1 MALTDEERSTIERLS
16 RRHDAEIPELE
27 ELDQYYEG
35 TQGLTYMHPEIFA
48 EVRDRIHPV
57 IIFWAQMAIDAI
69 VERLRVQGFK
79 TGDKDLD
86 AELRRV
92 WIHNDMDLGFG
103 MAMLDALI
111 MRRSYVSVG
120 TNEKDADTPLVVP
133 ESPLEVYADNDP
145 RTRRVRA
152 ALRRVHDVDPAGSIS
167 ARYATLYLPDR
178 TIWCTWRGGWAEDRR
193 DVHGLGEVPIAPLV
207 NRPRTRSA
215 IRSARNATRERIGRS
230 DVDAIRPLV
239 DGASKLAT
247 DMMVAAEFLAIPLR
261 ALFGVGP
268 DDFKDEQ
275 GNPMT
280 PLKAMLGRLLTI
292 PDEDVK
298 AFEFAAAQL
307 ANFTGSLD
315 ALAKL
320 VASVTGLPP
329 HYLGMSSDNPASAEA
344 ITGSESRM
352 ATKAERK
359 QDPFGAAAR
368 QVARLIRRFQLG
380 EWDPDVETVKVD
392 WRDVRTPTVGT
403 MADAAVKKFTTT
415 PPIVP
420 LRQTRE
426 ALGYDDTEIGEM
438 EEQDEIEA
446 QRNPAAQLARGL
458 ADQRPPMM
466 DGGDDGAGSSAA

>member
-1 MALTDEERSTIERLS
+1 VALTDEENSTILRLS
-16 RRHDAEIPELE
+16 RKHDSEIPELE
-27 ELDQYYEG
+27 RLDQYYEG
-35 TQGLTYMHPEIFA
+35 TQGLSYMHPEIFA

-57 IIFWAQMAIDAI
+57 IIFWVQMAIDAI

-79 TGDKDLD
+79 TGDDDLD
-86 AELRRV
+86 AELHRV
-92 WIHNDMDLGFG
+92 WIRNDMDLGFG
-103 MAMLDALI
+103 MAMTDALV

-120 TNEKDADTPLVVP
+120 TNEVDTQTPLVVP
-133 ESPLEVYADNDP
+133 ESPLELYAENDP
-145 RTRRVRA
+145 RTRKTRA
-152 ALRRVHDVDPAGSIS
+152 ALRRTADVAPDGGIA
-167 ARYATLYLPDR
+167 ARYATLYMPDR
-178 TIWCTWRGGWAEDRR
+178 TIWCTGVGGGWREDRR
-193 DVHGLGEVPIAPLV
+193 DEHGLGEVPIAALV

-215 IRSARNATRERIGRS
+215 VKHPRATTMERVGRS

-247 DMMVAAEFLAIPLR
+247 DMMVAAEFVAIPLR

-268 DDFKDEQ
+268 SDFKDEQ

-292 PDEDVK
+292 PDEEVK

-307 ANFTGSLD
+307 TGFTGSLD

-344 ITGSESRM
+344 IAGSESRM
-352 ATKAERK
+352 ATRAERK
-359 QDPFGAAAR
+359 QDPFGAGAR
-368 QVARLIRRFQLG
+368 QIARLVRRFQTG
-380 EWDPDVETVKVD
+380 EWDPDVDTVKVD
-392 WRDVRTPTVGT
+392 WRDVRTPTVGA
-403 MADAAVKKFTTT
+403 MADASTKLYQAK
-415 PPIVP
+415 IIP

-426 ALGYDDTEIGEM
+426 ALGYDDAEIEAM
-438 EEQDEIEA
+438 QDEDEVEA

-458 ADQRPPMM
+458 ADQRPV
-466 DGGDDGAGSSAA
+466 GSGDVGADA

>member
-1 MALTDEERSTIERLS
+1 VALTDEETSTILRLS
-16 RRHDAEIPELE
+16 RKHDAEIPELE
-27 ELDQYYEG
+27 ALDQYYEG
-35 TQGLTYMHPEIFA
+35 TQGLSYMHPEIFA

-57 IIFWAQMAIDAI
+57 IIYWAQMAIDAI

-79 TGDKDLD
+79 TGDDDLD
-86 AELRRV
+86 AELHRV
-92 WIHNDMDLGFG
+92 WITNDMDLGFG
-103 MAMLDALI
+103 MAMTDAVV
-111 MRRSYVSVG
+111 MRRSYISVG
-120 TNEKDADTPLVVP
+120 TNESDPLTPLVVP
-133 ESPLEVYADNDP
+133 ESPLELYAESDP
-145 RTRRVRA
+145 RTRKMRA
-152 ALRRVHDVDPAGSIS
+152 ALRRTADYSPEGGVA

-178 TIWCTWRGGWAEDRR
+178 TIWCTFNGGWREDRR

-215 IRSARNATRERIGRS
+215 VKHPRSTAMERVGRS
-230 DVDAIRPLV
+230 DIDAIRPLV

-247 DMMVAAEFLAIPLR
+247 DMMVAAEFVAIPLR

-268 DDFKDEQ
+268 GDFHDEQ

-307 ANFTGSLD
+307 TGFTGSLD

-359 QDPFGAAAR
+359 QDPFGAGAR
-368 QVARLIRRFQLG
+368 QVVRLVRRFQTG
-380 EWDPDVETVKVD
+380 EWDPDVDTVKVD
-392 WRDVRTPTVGT
+392 WRDVRTPTVGA
-403 MADAAVKKFTTT
+403 MADASTKLYQAK
-415 PPIVP
+415 IIP

-426 ALGYDDTEIGEM
+426 ALGYDDTEIEAM
-438 EEQDEIEA
+438 EDQDEVEA
-446 QRNPAAQLARGL
+446 QRSPAAQLARGL
-458 ADQRPPMM
+458 ADQRPVT
-466 DGGDDGAGSSAA
+466 GGDDSADA